1 MNPSKKPLIG
11 DNKTTQRQ
19 NGFFTPPRERP
30 LLNSSCHGRE
40 TVITGIG
47 VMVQNGKKTCL
58 PSQLLTMGPTTDRM
72 KAWIKKTSH
81 ITSVKNGTPP

>member
-47 VMVQNGKKTCL
+47 VMVQNEKKNL
-58 PSQLLTMGPTTDRM
+58 PPLTTLNHGSNNWPHENMN
-72 KAWIKKTSH
+72 KKNLTH
-81 ITSVKNGTPP
+81 NKC